1 MLLAWNSIISF
12 SRIIDTIG
20 LDDTTMD
27 VDKYILNN
35 LLLELRKDNLGTVSF
50 KALTHPNEF
59 SFWICCRCRW
69 TDQWTSPLELNFFAV
84 VINGQSLRLN
94 KTMITMFQSF
104 ERLFGEDFWPN
115 AVLLFTKR
123 PMDRKNKIRRMKT
136 GSTDDETAANFCK
149 SLRLIFAKCESLK
162 YLYLDAHY
170 DPTDE
175 DEKEAFDSASDNLWN
190 LISSTPG
197 AKIEKPVVQYI

>member
-1 MLLAWNSIISF
+1 M
-12 SRIIDTIG
+12 
-20 LDDTTMD
+20 
-27 VDKYILNN
+27 
-35 LLLELRKDNLGTVSF
+35 
-50 KALTHPNEF
+50 
-59 SFWICCRCRW
+59 
-69 TDQWTSPLELNFFAV
+69 

-94 KTMITMFQSF
+94 KTLIAMFQSF

-149 SLRLIFAKCESLK
+149 SLRQIFAKCDSLK

-175 DEKEAFDSASDNLWN
+175 DEKVAFDSASDNLWN
-190 LISSTPG
+190 LIASTPG
-197 AKIEKPVVQYI
+197 AKIEKTVVQSI

>member
-1 MLLAWNSIISF
+1 
-12 SRIIDTIG
+12 
-20 LDDTTMD
+20 
-27 VDKYILNN
+27 
-35 LLLELRKDNLGTVSF
+35 
-50 KALTHPNEF
+50 
-59 SFWICCRCRW
+59 
-69 TDQWTSPLELNFFAV
+69 
-84 VINGQSLRLN
+84 
-94 KTMITMFQSF
+94 
-104 ERLFGEDFWPN
+104 
-115 AVLLFTKR
+115 
-123 PMDRKNKIRRMKT
+123 MKT